1 MFRLNKYVHII
12 KNENYI
18 ALFHFMNGKIVLF
31 MEAEAIEL
39 INTVMETGELE
50 SDNAFAKQLIAQD
63 FIVPSDVDE
72 QKLID
77 YHYNQYVYNSERVE
91 IIMILS
97 ELCNFRCEY
106 CYEEYEPTIM
116 SNDIE
121 EGVIH
126 FIQDL
131 IKTYHCK
138 KLTISWFGG
147 EPTLFKDRIIAFMQ
161 TVKKKIPDDIILNGY
176 MTTNGYLLD
185 FENFLDYY
193 NVGITGYQITLDGF
207 SHTHDELRKLKSGEA
222 TWDTVYKN
230 LKAISDAE
238 PENIDVLL
246 RINYNEQVMEDI
258 FEFIEYAKKEF
269 NNRFTIHAHPISK
282 LGNEDREC
290 ICDYAFSEIAE
301 EIIGEYFATSD
312 IRNDFSLL
320 RCQTFGEICYASVP
334 TSYVIDAK
342 GAIRKCTVCLTDEK
356 NKVGEII
363 DRENFHMNF
372 YALSQWTECKL
383 SLDECSN
390 CVFYPVCVGRLCP
403 NAVLEGNTEC
413 RFNKQ
418 AVYRHIELVADML
431 YNKRM
436 LNQPK

>member
-1 MFRLNKYVHII
+1 ML
-12 KNENYI
+12 
-18 ALFHFMNGKIVLF
+18 
-31 MEAEAIEL
+31 
-39 INTVMETGELE
+39 
-50 SDNAFAKQLIAQD
+50 FAKQLIAQD

-207 SHTHDELRKLKSGEA
+207 SHTHDELRKLKSGRG
-222 TWDTVYKN
+222 Y
-230 LKAISDAE
+230 
-238 PENIDVLL
+238 
-246 RINYNEQVMEDI
+246 
-258 FEFIEYAKKEF
+258 
-269 NNRFTIHAHPISK
+269 
-282 LGNEDREC
+282 LG
-290 ICDYAFSEIAE
+290 Y
-301 EIIGEYFATSD
+301 
-312 IRNDFSLL
+312 
-320 RCQTFGEICYASVP
+320 
-334 TSYVIDAK
+334 
-342 GAIRKCTVCLTDEK
+342 
-356 NKVGEII
+356 
-363 DRENFHMNF
+363 
-372 YALSQWTECKL
+372 
-383 SLDECSN
+383 
-390 CVFYPVCVGRLCP
+390 RL
-403 NAVLEGNTEC
+403 
-413 RFNKQ
+413 
-418 AVYRHIELVADML
+418 
-431 YNKRM
+431 
-436 LNQPK
+436 

>member
-230 LKAISDAE
+230 LKAIRKTLMFSCESITMSRLWRIFLNSSNMPKRSSIIA
-238 PENIDVLL
+238 L
-246 RINYNEQVMEDI
+246 RYMHIPFQSWEMRIANVFAIM
-258 FEFIEYAKKEF
+258 
-269 NNRFTIHAHPISK
+269 RFP
-282 LGNEDREC
+282 
-290 ICDYAFSEIAE
+290 
-301 EIIGEYFATSD
+301 
-312 IRNDFSLL
+312 
-320 RCQTFGEICYASVP
+320 
-334 TSYVIDAK
+334 
-342 GAIRKCTVCLTDEK
+342 
-356 NKVGEII
+356 
-363 DRENFHMNF
+363 
-372 YALSQWTECKL
+372 
-383 SLDECSN
+383 
-390 CVFYPVCVGRLCP
+390 RLP
-403 NAVLEGNTEC
+403 
-413 RFNKQ
+413 
-418 AVYRHIELVADML
+418 
-431 YNKRM
+431 KR
-436 LNQPK
+436 